1 MDVSWITVE
10 RRLDVGSLASGGMRR
25 ASITTALTLVGV
37 LAAVAIILTVF
48 LLRFRRKGGK

>member
-1 MDVSWITVE
+1 MLTVLLE
-10 RRLDVGSLASGGMRR
+10 
-25 ASITTALTLVGV
+25 TAPQQPFTFQPVMIVGV